1 MEKDTVYID
10 IDDEI
15 TSVIDKVISSKAKTV
30 ALVLPKRASVF
41 QSVVNMKLLK
51 RKSDQNGKKV
61 ILVTTES
68 SLLPLAGATGLLVS
82 KTLASTPEIPDGPL
96 IVSREDDIDED
107 APIEVNTEPKRDF
120 RNLKDAKNILKRPVG
135 TLDDEAKLNS
145 NNEIDEDLNTIDIED
160 ISKDQD
166 EPEYKPSRKEKKHNK
181 KKDHALS
188 VPDFDTFK
196 KYGFLGVIGI
206 IVLVISSWYLF
217 SVLPTATITIATNA
231 QSVNANLSFSLS
243 TSANTLDSTNNVLP
257 AKQVTLNNNYT
268 ASVPATG
275 VMYPDIA
282 KGQVRLTV
290 QICNQSPPSTN
301 PVVNTNVG
309 IAWNSLTFVTTEP
322 TSFNDGVTSGGC
334 INYSAKSNTSVS
346 AQSGGS
352 KYMATSGAS
361 FIYRNYTYSNKST
374 TITGTAVADF
384 TGGDNK
390 TITVASQG
398 DINSATTKLNQ
409 NNDTAKSKLQ
419 DQLTQGNYYPLPAT
433 FVATPSDVTPNVLAG
448 TQTNTVTVSES
459 VNFVMYGVKQADLV
473 TILEK
478 NIKSQANNQSIL
490 DNGITNANIALANG
504 STDTTHLTIQANAA
518 VGPALDVNKIK
529 IASEG
534 QKSQVIK
541 QNITAD
547 PNVTNVTIKYSPFY
561 VSQAPSSP
569 SKITVIVQKPT
580 RSN

>member
-51 RKSDQNGKKV
+51 RKTEQNNKKV

-135 TLDDEAKLNS
+135 ALDDEAKLNS

-206 IVLVISSWYLF
+206 IVLVIASWYLF
-217 SVLPTATITIATNA
+217 TVLPTATIIVATNA

-275 VMYPDIA
+275 QANNGNKANGTATLSIT
-282 KGQVRLTV
+282 K
-290 QICNQSPPSTN
+290 C
-301 PVVNTNVG
+301 
-309 IAWNSLTFVTTEP
+309 
-322 TSFNDGVTSGGC
+322 
-334 INYSAKSNTSVS
+334 
-346 AQSGGS
+346 
-352 KYMATSGAS
+352 TSGAPPVLPA
-361 FIYRNYTYSNKST
+361 FVGITHNKLTYITQKST
-374 TITGTAVADF
+374 SWNTNNISLDGNGCYVFQASNSTSIIAQNGGTNYNVSDASLSGTISGYPVSGTGSAKDGT
-384 TGGDNK
+384 DNMV
-390 TITVASQG
+390 TVASQG

-433 FVATPSDVTPNVLAG
+433 FVATPSDVTPNVSAG

-569 SKITVIVQKPT
+569 SKITVIIQKPT

>member
-135 TLDDEAKLNS
+135 ALDDEAKLNS

-166 EPEYKPSRKEKKHNK
+166 EPKYKPSRKEKKHNK

-206 IVLVISSWYLF
+206 IVLVIASWYLF
-217 SVLPTATITIATNA
+217 TVLPTATITIATNA

-243 TSANTLDSTNNVLP
+243 TTANTLDSTNNVLP

-275 VMYPDIA
+275 QANNGNKANGTIVFSVTNCSDLSVPTA
-282 KGQVRLTV
+282 LPKGYGVSQGGKTY
-290 QICNQSPPSTN
+290 ITSTITTWPN
-301 PVVNTNVG
+301 SGTTN
-309 IAWNSLTFVTTEP
+309 N
-322 TSFNDGVTSGGC
+322 GC
-334 INYSAKSNTSVS
+334 ATYKSD
-346 AQSGGS
+346 Q
-352 KYMATSGAS
+352 
-361 FIYRNYTYSNKST
+361 ST
-374 TITGTAVADF
+374 TITAQNGGTSYNSDSATF
-384 TGGDNK
+384 TATYQSIYKVSGNGSVSGGTDNMV
-390 TITVASQG
+390 TVASQG

-433 FVATPSDVTPNVLAG
+433 FVATPSDVTPNVSAG

-478 NIKSQANNQSIL
+478 NINSQANNQSIL

-541 QNITAD
+541 QNISAD

>member
-135 TLDDEAKLNS
+135 ALDDEAKLNS

-206 IVLVISSWYLF
+206 IVLVIASWYLF
-217 SVLPTATITIATNA
+217 TVLPTATIIVATNA

-275 VMYPDIA
+275 QANNGNKANGTATLSIT
-282 KGQVRLTV
+282 K
-290 QICNQSPPSTN
+290 C
-301 PVVNTNVG
+301 
-309 IAWNSLTFVTTEP
+309 
-322 TSFNDGVTSGGC
+322 
-334 INYSAKSNTSVS
+334 
-346 AQSGGS
+346 
-352 KYMATSGAS
+352 TSGAPPVLPA
-361 FIYRNYTYSNKST
+361 FVGITHNKLTYITQKST
-374 TITGTAVADF
+374 SWDPKNISLDGNGCYVFQASNSTSIIAQNGGSNYNVSDASLSGAISGYPVSGTGSVKDGT
-384 TGGDNK
+384 DNMV
-390 TITVASQG
+390 TVASQG

-433 FVATPSDVTPNVLAG
+433 FVATPSDVTPNVSAG

-478 NIKSQANNQSIL
+478 NINSQANNQSIL

-541 QNITAD
+541 QNISSD

-561 VSQAPSSP
+561 VSQAPSNP
-569 SKITVIVQKPT
+569 AKITVTVLKPT

>member
-135 TLDDEAKLNS
+135 ALDDEAKLNS

-206 IVLVISSWYLF
+206 IVLVIASWYLF
-217 SVLPTATITIATNA
+217 TVLPTATITIATNA

-243 TSANTLDSTNNVLP
+243 TTANTLDSTNNVLP

-275 VMYPDIA
+275 QANNGNKANGTIVFSVTNCSDLSVPTA
-282 KGQVRLTV
+282 LPKGYGVSQGGKTY
-290 QICNQSPPSTN
+290 ITSTKTTWPN
-301 PVVNTNVG
+301 SGTTN
-309 IAWNSLTFVTTEP
+309 N
-322 TSFNDGVTSGGC
+322 GC
-334 INYSAKSNTSVS
+334 ATYKSD
-346 AQSGGS
+346 Q
-352 KYMATSGAS
+352 
-361 FIYRNYTYSNKST
+361 ST
-374 TITGTAVADF
+374 TITAQNGGTSYNSDSATF
-384 TGGDNK
+384 TATYQSIYKVSGNGSVSGGTDNMV
-390 TITVASQG
+390 TVASQG

-433 FVATPSDVTPNVLAG
+433 FVATPSDVTPNVSAG

-478 NIKSQANNQSIL
+478 NINSQANNQSIL

-569 SKITVIVQKPT
+569 SKITVIIQKPT

>member
-135 TLDDEAKLNS
+135 ALDDEAKLNS

-206 IVLVISSWYLF
+206 IVLVIASWYLF
-217 SVLPTATITIATNA
+217 TVLPTATITIATNA

-275 VMYPDIA
+275 QANNGNKANGTATLSIT
-282 KGQVRLTV
+282 K
-290 QICNQSPPSTN
+290 C
-301 PVVNTNVG
+301 
-309 IAWNSLTFVTTEP
+309 
-322 TSFNDGVTSGGC
+322 
-334 INYSAKSNTSVS
+334 
-346 AQSGGS
+346 
-352 KYMATSGAS
+352 TSGAPPVLPA
-361 FIYRNYTYSNKST
+361 FVGITHNKLTYITQKST
-374 TITGTAVADF
+374 SWNTNNISLDGNGCYVFQASNSTSIIAQNGGTNYNVSDASFSGTISGYPLSGTGSAKDGT
-384 TGGDNK
+384 DNMV
-390 TITVASQG
+390 TVASQG

-433 FVATPSDVTPNVLAG
+433 FVATPSDVTPNVSAG

-541 QNITAD
+541 QNISSD

-561 VSQAPSSP
+561 VSQAPSNP
-569 SKITVIVQKPT
+569 AKITVTVLKPT

>member
-135 TLDDEAKLNS
+135 ALDDEAKLNS

-206 IVLVISSWYLF
+206 IVLVIASWYLF
-217 SVLPTATITIATNA
+217 TVLPTATITIATNA

-275 VMYPDIA
+275 QA
-282 KGQVRLTV
+282 NNGNKSNGTV
-290 QICNQSPPSTN
+290 TLSITKCTSGTPPVL
-301 PVVNTNVG
+301 PAFVG
-309 IAWNSLTFVTTEP
+309 IKSGKLTYITQKSTSWNNINISQ
-322 TSFNDGVTSGGC
+322 DGNGCYVFQASSSTPIIAQNGGT
-334 INYSAKSNTSVS
+334 NYNLSD
-346 AQSGGS
+346 
-352 KYMATSGAS
+352 AS
-361 FIYRNYTYSNKST
+361 FSGTISGYPLSGIGST
-374 TITGTAVADF
+374 KDGT
-384 TGGDNK
+384 DNMV
-390 TITVASQG
+390 TVASQG

-433 FVATPSDVTPNVLAG
+433 FVATPSDVTPNVSAG

-561 VSQAPSSP
+561 VSQAPSNP
-569 SKITVIVQKPT
+569 AKITVTVLKPT

>member
-10 IDDEI
+10 VDDEI

-135 TLDDEAKLNS
+135 ALDDEAKLNS

-206 IVLVISSWYLF
+206 IVLVIASWYLF
-217 SVLPTATITIATNA
+217 TVLPTATIIVATNA

-275 VMYPDIA
+275 QANNGNKANGTATLSIT
-282 KGQVRLTV
+282 K
-290 QICNQSPPSTN
+290 C
-301 PVVNTNVG
+301 
-309 IAWNSLTFVTTEP
+309 
-322 TSFNDGVTSGGC
+322 
-334 INYSAKSNTSVS
+334 
-346 AQSGGS
+346 
-352 KYMATSGAS
+352 TSGAPPVLPA
-361 FIYRNYTYSNKST
+361 FVGITHNKLTYITQKST
-374 TITGTAVADF
+374 SWNTNNISLDGNGCYVFQASNSTSIIAQNGGSNYNVSDASLSGAISGYPVSGTGSVKDGT
-384 TGGDNK
+384 DNMV
-390 TITVASQG
+390 TVASQG

-433 FVATPSDVTPNVLAG
+433 FVATPSDVTPNVSAG

-478 NIKSQANNQSIL
+478 NINSQANNQSIL

-561 VSQAPSSP
+561 VSQAPSNP
-569 SKITVIVQKPT
+569 AKITVTVLKPT

>member
-10 IDDEI
+10 VDDEI

-51 RKSDQNGKKV
+51 RKTEQNNKKV

-135 TLDDEAKLNS
+135 ALDDEAKLKT
-145 NNEIDEDLNTIDIED
+145 NNEIDEDLNNIDIED
-160 ISKDQD
+160 ITKDQD
-166 EPEYKPSRKEKKHNK
+166 EPEYKPSRKEKKLSK

-206 IVLVISSWYLF
+206 IILVIASWYLF
-217 SVLPTATITIATNA
+217 TVLPTATIIVATNA

-275 VMYPDIA
+275 QANNGNKANGTIIFSVTNCSDLKVPDPLP
-282 KGQVRLTV
+282 KGYGVSQGGKTY
-290 QICNQSPPSTN
+290 ITSTKTIW
-301 PVVNTNVG
+301 PISGTTN
-309 IAWNSLTFVTTEP
+309 N
-322 TSFNDGVTSGGC
+322 GC
-334 INYSAKSNTSVS
+334 ATYKSD
-346 AQSGGS
+346 QP
-352 KYMATSGAS
+352 
-361 FIYRNYTYSNKST
+361 T
-374 TITGTAVADF
+374 TITAQNGGTSYNSDSATF
-384 TGGDNK
+384 TATYQSIYKVSGNGSVGGGTDNMV
-390 TITVASQG
+390 TVASQG
-398 DINSATTKLNQ
+398 DINSATSKLNQ

-433 FVATPSDVTPNVLAG
+433 FVATPSDVTPNVSAG

-541 QNITAD
+541 QNISSD

-561 VSQAPSSP
+561 VSQAPSNP
-569 SKITVIVQKPT
+569 NKITVTVLKPT

>member
-135 TLDDEAKLNS
+135 ALDDEAKLNS

-206 IVLVISSWYLF
+206 IVLVIASWYLF
-217 SVLPTATITIATNA
+217 TVLPTATITIATNA

-275 VMYPDIA
+275 QANNGNKANGTATLSIT
-282 KGQVRLTV
+282 K
-290 QICNQSPPSTN
+290 C
-301 PVVNTNVG
+301 
-309 IAWNSLTFVTTEP
+309 
-322 TSFNDGVTSGGC
+322 
-334 INYSAKSNTSVS
+334 
-346 AQSGGS
+346 
-352 KYMATSGAS
+352 TSGAPPVLPA
-361 FIYRNYTYSNKST
+361 FVGITHNKLTYITQKST
-374 TITGTAVADF
+374 SWNTNNISLDGNGCYVFQASNSTSIIAQNGGTNYNVSDASLSGTISGYPVSGTGSAKDGT
-384 TGGDNK
+384 DNMV
-390 TITVASQG
+390 TVASQG

-433 FVATPSDVTPNVLAG
+433 FVATPSDVTPNVSAG

-569 SKITVIVQKPT
+569 SKITVIIQKPT

>member
-10 IDDEI
+10 VDDEI

-51 RKSDQNGKKV
+51 RKTEQNNKKV

-135 TLDDEAKLNS
+135 ALDDEAKLKT

-160 ISKDQD
+160 ITKDQD
-166 EPEYKPSRKEKKHNK
+166 EPEYKPSRKEKKLSK

-206 IVLVISSWYLF
+206 IILVIASWYLF
-217 SVLPTATITIATNA
+217 TVLPTATIIVATNA

-275 VMYPDIA
+275 QA
-282 KGQVRLTV
+282 NNGNKSNGTV
-290 QICNQSPPSTN
+290 TLSITKCTSGTPPVL
-301 PVVNTNVG
+301 PAFVG
-309 IAWNSLTFVTTEP
+309 IKSGKLTYITQKSTSWNNINISQ
-322 TSFNDGVTSGGC
+322 DGNGCYVFQASSSTPIIAQNGGT
-334 INYSAKSNTSVS
+334 NYNLSD
-346 AQSGGS
+346 
-352 KYMATSGAS
+352 AS
-361 FIYRNYTYSNKST
+361 FSGTISGYPLSGIGST
-374 TITGTAVADF
+374 KDGT
-384 TGGDNK
+384 DNMV
-390 TITVASQG
+390 TVASQG
-398 DINSATTKLNQ
+398 DINSATSKLNQ

-433 FVATPSDVTPNVLAG
+433 FVATPSDVTPNVSAG

-541 QNITAD
+541 QNISSD

-561 VSQAPSSP
+561 VSQAPSNP
-569 SKITVIVQKPT
+569 AKITVTVLKPT

>member
-10 IDDEI
+10 VDDEI

-135 TLDDEAKLNS
+135 ALDDEAKLNS

-206 IVLVISSWYLF
+206 IVLVIASWYLF
-217 SVLPTATITIATNA
+217 TVLPTATIIVATNA

-275 VMYPDIA
+275 QANNGNKANGTATLSIT
-282 KGQVRLTV
+282 K
-290 QICNQSPPSTN
+290 C
-301 PVVNTNVG
+301 
-309 IAWNSLTFVTTEP
+309 
-322 TSFNDGVTSGGC
+322 
-334 INYSAKSNTSVS
+334 
-346 AQSGGS
+346 
-352 KYMATSGAS
+352 TSGAPPVLPA
-361 FIYRNYTYSNKST
+361 FVGITHNKLTYITQKST
-374 TITGTAVADF
+374 SWDPKNISLDGNGCYVFQASNSTSIIAQNGGSNYNVSDASLSGAISGYPVSGTGSVKDGT
-384 TGGDNK
+384 DNMV
-390 TITVASQG
+390 TVASQG

-433 FVATPSDVTPNVLAG
+433 FVATPSDVTPNVSAG

-459 VNFVMYGVKQADLV
+459 VNFVMYGVK
-473 TILEK
+473 
-478 NIKSQANNQSIL
+478 
-490 DNGITNANIALANG
+490 
-504 STDTTHLTIQANAA
+504 H
-518 VGPALDVNKIK
+518 
-529 IASEG
+529 
-534 QKSQVIK
+534 
-541 QNITAD
+541 
-547 PNVTNVTIKYSPFY
+547 
-561 VSQAPSSP
+561 
-569 SKITVIVQKPT
+569 
-580 RSN
+580 

>member
-135 TLDDEAKLNS
+135 ALDDEAKLNS

-166 EPEYKPSRKEKKHNK
+166 EPKYKPSRKEKKHNK

-206 IVLVISSWYLF
+206 IVLVIASWYLF
-217 SVLPTATITIATNA
+217 TVLPTATITIATNA

-243 TSANTLDSTNNVLP
+243 TTANTLDSTNNVLP

-275 VMYPDIA
+275 QANNGNKANGTIVFSVTNCSDLSVPTA
-282 KGQVRLTV
+282 LPKGYGVSQGGKTY
-290 QICNQSPPSTN
+290 ITSTITTWPN
-301 PVVNTNVG
+301 SGTTN
-309 IAWNSLTFVTTEP
+309 N
-322 TSFNDGVTSGGC
+322 GC
-334 INYSAKSNTSVS
+334 ATYKSD
-346 AQSGGS
+346 Q
-352 KYMATSGAS
+352 
-361 FIYRNYTYSNKST
+361 ST
-374 TITGTAVADF
+374 TITAQNGGTSYNSDSATF
-384 TGGDNK
+384 TATYQSIYKVSGNGSVSGGTDNMV
-390 TITVASQG
+390 TVASQG

-433 FVATPSDVTPNVLAG
+433 FVATPSDVTPNVSAG